1 MNCNIILSIPEE
13 SPLYFK
19 VHVSEILHIY
29 SKTHTDGW
37 YLHPTAHASRLRT
50 AALGQGLLGN
60 DERVFTGRS
69 QESVGGV
76 YRAWQSAAVPHWG
89 LCNIHDLITHC
100 LLLVEEGRHKSWPQT
115 RVSVIQMENW
125 VWGGGGVVREDS
137 NRAERRECPLI
148 PGKPEGMVV
157 SRG

>member
-1 MNCNIILSIPEE
+1 MSCLFFRCMSVKNTGASTQKYTRYCRS
-13 SPLYFK
+13 
-19 VHVSEILHIY
+19 Y
-29 SKTHTDGW
+29 S
-37 YLHPTAHASRLRT
+37 HPTAHASRLRT

-60 DERVFTGRS
+60 DERVFTGRR

-100 LLLVEEGRHKSWPQT
+100 LLLVEDVATNQEVG
-115 RVSVIQMENW
+115 SVIQMENW
-125 VWGGGGVVREDS
+125 VWGRGSVVREDS
-137 NRAERRECPLI
+137 NRTERRECPLI